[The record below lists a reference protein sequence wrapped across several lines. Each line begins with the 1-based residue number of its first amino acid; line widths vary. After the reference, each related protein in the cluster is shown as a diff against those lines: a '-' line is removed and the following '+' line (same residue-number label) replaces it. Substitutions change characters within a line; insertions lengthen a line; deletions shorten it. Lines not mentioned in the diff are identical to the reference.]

1 MDALAAP
8 DLITAAPDLPAAP
21 GRFDAVS
28 IALHWVSVLMI
39 LGLFVSAWSQGLTA
53 DRDQAAGL
61 LTVHRST
68 GVVLWVLV
76 VLRLAWRFSRGRRPA
91 LPPAM
96 HPLQVLAAR
105 LNELVLY
112 VLMVLQPL
120 TGLAQSLAR
129 GRPFPLFGLDVPA
142 VMARDRALASGL
154 HQFHDLTAW
163 ALLGLI
169 GLNAGAGVL
178 HGLVLRDGVLDAMLP
193 WAGRRS
199 RGEGAPAA

>member
-8 DLITAAPDLPAAP
+8 DFTTAAPGLAAAP

-28 IALHWVSVLMI
+28 IALHWGSVLII
-39 LGLFVSAWSQGLTA
+39 LGLFASAWSRGLAA
-53 DRDQAAGL
+53 DRDSAAAL
-61 LTVHRST
+61 LTLHRSM
-68 GVVLWVLV
+68 GVALWAVL
-76 VLRLAWRFSRGRRPA
+76 VLRLAWRLSRGRRPA
-91 LPPAM
+91 LPPSM

-105 LNELVLY
+105 SNEVALY

-142 VMARDRALASGL
+142 VMARDRALAGSL
-154 HQFHDLTAW
+154 HEVHELTAW

-169 GLNAGAGVL
+169 GLHAGAALL
-178 HGLVLRDGVLDAMLP
+178 HGLVLRDGVLDSMLP
-193 WAGRRS
+193 SAGRRS
-199 RGEGAPAA
+199 RREGAPAA